1 MKQYDVIKLKD
12 GRVGTIVELFETVC
26 EVDVGDSPE
35 NWETIT
41 VTKEDIEKIIW
52 VY

>member
-1 MKQYDVIKLKD
+1 MKQYDVVKLKD
-12 GRVGTIVELFETVC
+12 GRIATIVEMFETAC
-26 EVDVGDSPE
+26 IVDVGDSPE

-41 VTKEDIEKIIW
+41 VAKEDIEKEIW